1 MALAFTGLEG
11 STSSTDSSIY
21 TTGTVQPGSGGLV
34 LAAILSRRGSG
45 DPGQAAL
52 TGNGITW
59 VEEDTAL
66 VSANRRLTLLRGMID
81 APTSGT
87 ISINFS
93 GTTQTHCS
101 WAIGYFSG
109 ADTGGTNGSGA
120 IVQNPTATTGTG
132 EATALTLAA
141 FGSANN
147 MAYGCMGLDASKDII
162 PGTDFTEAYNVQQ
175 AENTSTLEVEYKLN
189 ETAVATSWTGSQAW
203 AQIGIEVKAATAAA
217 SGFDL
222 KPTMFEVF

>member
-1 MALAFTGLEG
+1 MALTFTGLEG

-59 VEEDTAL
+59 VEEDTVL
-66 VSANRRLTLLRGMID
+66 ISSNRRLTLLRGLVA

-101 WAIGYFSG
+101 WAIGYFAG
-109 ADTGGTNGSGA
+109 ADTSGTNGSGA

-132 EATALTLAA
+132 EATALTLDKHSISEFEPNQVSPALNRQMSPA
-141 FGSANN
+141 ESAPTPSF
-147 MAYGCMGLDASKDII
+147 L
-162 PGTDFTEAYNVQQ
+162 P
-175 AENTSTLEVEYKLN
+175 LKLAQG
-189 ETAVATSWTGSQAW
+189 ETAVPSPVVSFPLD
-203 AQIGIEVKAATAAA
+203 EEK
-217 SGFDL
+217 
-222 KPTMFEVF
+222 